1 MVNLKRGIVVFGCAV
16 AFAATPVVLA
26 SPASAKDCPW
36 GTVPTRFDGVCV
48 QGQAGGFG
56 APGVVV
62 PPQASPPGA
71 DVVYNPNGVGSVSG
85 IPCTPE
91 NMGKC
96 IALQQIQ
103 G

>member
-1 MVNLKRGIVVFGCAV
+1 MVNVKRGIVAFGCAA
-16 AFAATPVVLA
+16 AFAAAPLVVA
-26 SPASAKDCPW
+26 SPAAAKDCPW
-36 GTVPTRFDGVCV
+36 GTVPRSNGVCT

-62 PPQASPPGA
+62 PPMTGSTGA
-71 DVVYNPNGVGSVSG
+71 DVVNNPNGFGSVNG

-91 NMGKC
+91 HMGTC
-96 IALQQIQ
+96 IGLQQSQ